1 MNSMLEKA
9 ELSLPWRIRRDFDR
23 LFGPLD
29 FDRFLQPTQFAW
41 TPDLEVFEEGN
52 ELVVKADVP
61 GLKRED
67 LKVEITDKE
76 LTISGERKIERE
88 DKTKNR
94 YRSERT
100 YGNFFRSV
108 LLPEGIN
115 PDLAK
120 ATVKDGVLE
129 VKMPMAK
136 IEAKKR
142 RLEIQEAALVDKSTK
157 HAA

>member
-1 MNSMLEKA
+1 MNSMIKKA
-9 ELSLPWRIRRDFDR
+9 ELSLPWRMRRDFDR
-23 LFGPLD
+23 LFGPFD
-29 FDRFLQPTQFAW
+29 FDRFLQPTEFAW
-41 TPDLEVFEEGN
+41 TPDLEVFESGN

-67 LKVEITDKE
+67 LKVEITDAE

-94 YRSERT
+94 YRSERS

-115 PDLAK
+115 PELAK

-142 RLEIQEAALVDKSTK
+142 RLEIHEEALAEKSTK